1 MASVAALTL
10 VLAQLSNAALTS
22 HTPEAL
28 NPQLTNIIPQAPGA
42 PVLYYN
48 GSGPVPPYN
57 MTSPVPAPISPLN
70 SSAAIE
76 NDIFNQVYAIVNSTN
91 SGIGSK
97 CDKCIAA
104 TEVMHIAAITQPVS
118 TITDLLIRLCN
129 AIPAFQDTI
138 YAQSC
143 EAEFAGVGGQGPY
156 YAQLLS
162 KMSAATGDM
171 EALCWFYDACPIPP
185 TVPINESQYFSPKP
199 ASASK
204 PLPPSGQ
211 EMNVLHISDW
221 HLDTR
226 YDIGSEGNCSQYLCC
241 RPYATNTELHT
252 ASNNASVPASRFGF
266 LYCDSPPDLAL
277 SSFTSMPHFFNMSS
291 VEFTIFTGDIISHDN
306 DDQLSRAYVEY
317 EEEVTYKTFKAEL
330 GDIPLYAT
338 LGNHDSLP
346 EAYNT
351 PNFFNPNSSLSSN
364 IFSWNYELLSSM
376 WYNNSWINATEQQ
389 YAATHYG
396 AYAHTTAQGLRI
408 ISINTDFWYNDN
420 IFNYANFTNPD
431 ASGVLTFL
439 ANELTAC
446 EARGQ
451 RAWVIGHV
459 LSGYVSYHKFFS

>member
-1 MASVAALTL
+1 
-10 VLAQLSNAALTS
+10 
-22 HTPEAL
+22 
-28 NPQLTNIIPQAPGA
+28 
-42 PVLYYN
+42 
-48 GSGPVPPYN
+48 
-57 MTSPVPAPISPLN
+57 
-70 SSAAIE
+70 
-76 NDIFNQVYAIVNSTN
+76 
-91 SGIGSK
+91 
-97 CDKCIAA
+97 
-104 TEVMHIAAITQPVS
+104 
-118 TITDLLIRLCN
+118 
-129 AIPAFQDTI
+129 
-138 YAQSC
+138 
-143 EAEFAGVGGQGPY
+143 
-156 YAQLLS
+156 
-162 KMSAATGDM
+162 
-171 EALCWFYDACPIPP
+171 
-185 TVPINESQYFSPKP
+185 
-199 ASASK
+199 
-204 PLPPSGQ
+204 
-211 EMNVLHISDW
+211 
-221 HLDTR
+221 
-226 YDIGSEGNCSQYLCC
+226 
-241 RPYATNTELHT
+241 
-252 ASNNASVPASRFGF
+252 
-266 LYCDSPPDLAL
+266 
-277 SSFTSMPHFFNMSS
+277 MSS

-459 LSGYVSYHKFFS
+459 LSGYVSYHNFFS